1 MVFELVLIIFGT
13 VIGSFLND
21 LLDEYKPGMVAV
33 IKHLCYVLYFK
44 YTDLIFNIKL
54 WLDNKSEDKNNE
66 EKEEEKEPE
75 EEPEDKNNELEKDE
89 SEPEEEP
96 EDNNEEV
103 SDDTVIIKDE

>member
-1 MVFELVLIIFGT
+1 MVFELVLIIFGS

-33 IKHLCYVLYFK
+33 IKRLCYVLYFK

-54 WLDNKSEDKNNE
+54 WLGDKSEDKNNE
-66 EKEEEKEPE
+66 EK
-75 EEPEDKNNELEKDE
+75 DNE

-96 EDNNEEV
+96 EEELEDDNEEE

>member
-33 IKHLCYVLYFK
+33 IKRLCYVLYFK

-66 EKEEEKEPE
+66 EKDDEKEPE
-75 EEPEDKNNELEKDE
+75 KELEDE
-89 SEPEEEP
+89 NEPEEE
-96 EDNNEEV
+96 

>member
-1 MVFELVLIIFGT
+1 MVFELALIIFGT

-33 IKHLCYVLYFK
+33 IKRLCYVLYFK

-66 EKEEEKEPE
+66 EKEDEPE
-75 EEPEDKNNELEKDE
+75 EL
-89 SEPEEEP
+89 EEE
-96 EDNNEEV
+96 NNEELEEE

>member
-21 LLDEYKPGMVAV
+21 LLDEYKPGMVEV

-54 WLDNKSEDKNNE
+54 WLDNNSEDKNNE
-66 EKEEEKEPE
+66 EKEDEKEPEKDNEPEPE
-75 EEPEDKNNELEKDE
+75 EEPEDDN
-89 SEPEEEP
+89 EEE
-96 EDNNEEV
+96 

>member
-33 IKHLCYVLYFK
+33 VKRLCYVLYFK

-54 WLDNKSEDKNNE
+54 WLGDKTEDKNNE
-66 EKEEEKEPE
+66 EKEDKPELE
-75 EEPEDKNNELEKDE
+75 EEPEDDN
-89 SEPEEEP
+89 EEE
-96 EDNNEEV
+96 

>member
-21 LLDEYKPGMVAV
+21 LLDEYKPGMVKV

-44 YTDLIFNIKL
+44 YTDIIFNIKL

-66 EKEEEKEPE
+66 EKEDEKEPEKDNEFEPE
-75 EEPEDKNNELEKDE
+75 EEPEDDN
-89 SEPEEEP
+89 EEES
-96 EDNNEEV
+96 DDNEEE

>member
-33 IKHLCYVLYFK
+33 VKRLCYVLYFK

-54 WLDNKSEDKNNE
+54 WLGDKSEDKNNE
-66 EKEEEKEPE
+66 EKEDEPEPEKEPE
-75 EEPEDKNNELEKDE
+75 E
-89 SEPEEEP
+89 
-96 EDNNEEV
+96 DNNEEE

>member
-66 EKEEEKEPE
+66 EKEDENEPKEE
-75 EEPEDKNNELEKDE
+75 NE

-96 EDNNEEV
+96 VDDNEEE

>member
-21 LLDEYKPGMVAV
+21 LLNEYKPGMVAT
-33 IKHLCYVLYFK
+33 IKRLCYVLYFK

-66 EKEEEKEPE
+66 EKEDEPEEDKEENNEEELEEENNEEPE
-75 EEPEDKNNELEKDE
+75 EE
-89 SEPEEEP
+89 
-96 EDNNEEV
+96 

>member
-21 LLDEYKPGMVAV
+21 LLAEYKPWMVAV
-33 IKHLCYVLYFK
+33 IKHLCCVLYFK

-54 WLDNKSEDKNNE
+54 WLETKSEDKNNE
-66 EKEEEKEPE
+66 EDKDEN
-75 EEPEDKNNELEKDE
+75 EPEDDKE

-96 EDNNEEV
+96 EEDNEEE

>member
-33 IKHLCYVLYFK
+33 IKRLCYVLYFK

-66 EKEEEKEPE
+66 EKENKNEPKDELE
-75 EEPEDKNNELEKDE
+75 EEL
-89 SEPEEEP
+89 
-96 EDNNEEV
+96 EDNNEEE

>member
-21 LLDEYKPGMVAV
+21 LLDEYKPGMVEV

-44 YTDLIFNIKL
+44 YTDLMFNIKL
-54 WLDNKSEDKNNE
+54 WLETKSEDKNNE
-66 EKEEEKEPE
+66 EKEDENKPE
-75 EEPEDKNNELEKDE
+75 EEPEDKNND
-89 SEPEEEP
+89 SEPE
-96 EDNNEEV
+96 DDNEEE

>member
-1 MVFELVLIIFGT
+1 MVFELALIIFGS

-33 IKHLCYVLYFK
+33 IKRLCYVLYFK

-66 EKEEEKEPE
+66 EKE
-75 EEPEDKNNELEKDE
+75 DE

-96 EDNNEEV
+96 EENNEEE

>member
-54 WLDNKSEDKNNE
+54 WLETKSEDKNNE
-66 EKEEEKEPE
+66 EKEEEKEHE

-89 SEPEEEP
+89 SEPEE
-96 EDNNEEV
+96 DNEEE

>member
-33 IKHLCYVLYFK
+33 IKRLCYVLYFK

-66 EKEEEKEPE
+66 EKEDKLESKDELEEDKEENNEEEPE
-75 EEPEDKNNELEKDE
+75 EE
-89 SEPEEEP
+89 
-96 EDNNEEV
+96 

>member
-54 WLDNKSEDKNNE
+54 WLDNKTEDKNNE
-66 EKEEEKEPE
+66 EKE
-75 EEPEDKNNELEKDE
+75 DE

-96 EDNNEEV
+96 ENEPEEEPENEPEEDNEEE
-103 SDDTVIIKDE
+103 SDDSVIIKDE

>member
-54 WLDNKSEDKNNE
+54 WLGDKSEDKNNE
-66 EKEEEKEPE
+66 EKEDENEPK
-75 EEPEDKNNELEKDE
+75 EEPEDDN
-89 SEPEEEP
+89 EEEKEKSKKLEE
-96 EDNNEEV
+96 EDFFG
-103 SDDTVIIKDE
+103 S

>member
-33 IKHLCYVLYFK
+33 IKRLCYVLYFK

-66 EKEEEKEPE
+66 EKDDENEPKEE
-75 EEPEDKNNELEKDE
+75 NELEPK
-89 SEPEEEP
+89 EEP
-96 EDNNEEV
+96 KEELEENNEEE

>member
-1 MVFELVLIIFGT
+1 MVFELALIIFGS

-33 IKHLCYVLYFK
+33 IKRLCYVLYFK

-66 EKEEEKEPE
+66 EKE
-75 EEPEDKNNELEKDE
+75 DE
-89 SEPEEEP
+89 SEPEEEL
-96 EDNNEEV
+96 EENNEEE

>member
-21 LLDEYKPGMVAV
+21 LLDEYKPGMVEV
-33 IKHLCYVLYFK
+33 IKHLCCVLYFK

-66 EKEEEKEPE
+66 EKEDESEPE
-75 EEPEDKNNELEKDE
+75 EDKE

-96 EDNNEEV
+96 EEDNEEE
-103 SDDTVIIKDE
+103 SDDSVIIKDE

>member
-33 IKHLCYVLYFK
+33 VKRLCYVLYFK

-66 EKEEEKEPE
+66 EKEDENEPKEE
-75 EEPEDKNNELEKDE
+75 NE

-96 EDNNEEV
+96 VDDNEEE

>member
-44 YTDLIFNIKL
+44 YTDLMFNIKL
-54 WLDNKSEDKNNE
+54 WLGDKSEDKNNE
-66 EKEEEKEPE
+66 EKE
-75 EEPEDKNNELEKDE
+75 DE
-89 SEPEEEP
+89 SEPEEEHEEEP
-96 EDNNEEV
+96 EEFDDNEEE
-103 SDDTVIIKDE
+103 SDDSVIIKDE

>member
-1 MVFELVLIIFGT
+1 MVLELVLIIFGT

-21 LLDEYKPGMVAV
+21 LLDEYKPGMVEV

-54 WLDNKSEDKNNE
+54 WLETKSEDKNNE
-66 EKEEEKEPE
+66 EKEDENKPE
-75 EEPEDKNNELEKDE
+75 EEPEDKNND
-89 SEPEEEP
+89 SEPE
-96 EDNNEEV
+96 DDNEEE

>member
-33 IKHLCYVLYFK
+33 IKRLCYVLYFK

-66 EKEEEKEPE
+66 EKEDENEPKEDKESELEEEPE
-75 EEPEDKNNELEKDE
+75 EEPEEDN
-89 SEPEEEP
+89 EEE
-96 EDNNEEV
+96 

>member
-1 MVFELVLIIFGT
+1 MVFELALIIFGS

-54 WLDNKSEDKNNE
+54 WLDNKTEDKNNE
-66 EKEEEKEPE
+66 EKE
-75 EEPEDKNNELEKDE
+75 DE
-89 SEPEEEP
+89 SEPKEELEEDNEEE
-96 EDNNEEV
+96 

>member
-21 LLDEYKPGMVAV
+21 LLDVYKPGMVKV

-44 YTDLIFNIKL
+44 YTDIIFNIKL

-66 EKEEEKEPE
+66 EKDDENETKEENELEPKDEPKEEPE
-75 EEPEDKNNELEKDE
+75 E
-89 SEPEEEP
+89 
-96 EDNNEEV
+96 NNEEE
-103 SDDTVIIKDE
+103 SDDTVITKDE

>member
-33 IKHLCYVLYFK
+33 IKRLCYVLYFK

-66 EKEEEKEPE
+66 EKDDEPEPKEELEEENNEEPE
-75 EEPEDKNNELEKDE
+75 EE
-89 SEPEEEP
+89 
-96 EDNNEEV
+96 

>member
-33 IKHLCYVLYFK
+33 VKRLCYVLYFK

-66 EKEEEKEPE
+66 EKDDENEPKEENELEPKEEPKEEPE
-75 EEPEDKNNELEKDE
+75 E
-89 SEPEEEP
+89 
-96 EDNNEEV
+96 NNEEE

>member
-33 IKHLCYVLYFK
+33 VKRLCYVLYFK

-66 EKEEEKEPE
+66 EKDNESEPKEELEEENNEKPE
-75 EEPEDKNNELEKDE
+75 EE
-89 SEPEEEP
+89 
-96 EDNNEEV
+96 

>member
-1 MVFELVLIIFGT
+1 MVFELALIIFGS

-33 IKHLCYVLYFK
+33 IKRLCYVLYFK

-54 WLDNKSEDKNNE
+54 WLDNKTEDKNNE
-66 EKEEEKEPE
+66 EKE
-75 EEPEDKNNELEKDE
+75 DE

-96 EDNNEEV
+96 EEDNEEE

>member
-33 IKHLCYVLYFK
+33 VKRLCYVLYFK

-66 EKEEEKEPE
+66 EKEDKN
-75 EEPEDKNNELEKDE
+75 EPED
-89 SEPEEEP
+89 EP
-96 EDNNEEV
+96 EDNNEEE

>member
-54 WLDNKSEDKNNE
+54 WLDNKTEDKNNE
-66 EKEEEKEPE
+66 EKEDESEPEKEPE
-75 EEPEDKNNELEKDE
+75 EEQ
-89 SEPEEEP
+89 EEEP
-96 EDNNEEV
+96 EEFDDNEEE
-103 SDDTVIIKDE
+103 SDDSVIIKDE

>member
-33 IKHLCYVLYFK
+33 VKRLCYVLYFK

-66 EKEEEKEPE
+66 EKEDESEPE
-75 EEPEDKNNELEKDE
+75 EDKE

-96 EDNNEEV
+96 EEDNEEE

>member
-1 MVFELVLIIFGT
+1 MVFELALIIFGS

-33 IKHLCYVLYFK
+33 IKRLCYVLYFK

-66 EKEEEKEPE
+66 EKDDEP
-75 EEPEDKNNELEKDE
+75 
-89 SEPEEEP
+89 EPEEEP
-96 EDNNEEV
+96 EDNNEEE

>member
-33 IKHLCYVLYFK
+33 IKRLCYVLYFK

-66 EKEEEKEPE
+66 EKEDKLESKDEPE
-75 EEPEDKNNELEKDE
+75 EDK
-89 SEPEEEP
+89 EE
-96 EDNNEEV
+96 NNEEELEEE

>member
-33 IKHLCYVLYFK
+33 IKRLCYVLYFK
-44 YTDLIFNIKL
+44 YTDIIFNIKL

-66 EKEEEKEPE
+66 EKEDEKEPEKDNEFEPE
-75 EEPEDKNNELEKDE
+75 EEPEDDNEEEHEDDN
-89 SEPEEEP
+89 EEEP
-96 EDNNEEV
+96 E
-103 SDDTVIIKDE
+103 DTVIIKDE

>member
-1 MVFELVLIIFGT
+1 MVFELALIIFGT

-33 IKHLCYVLYFK
+33 IKRLCYVLYFK

-54 WLDNKSEDKNNE
+54 WLENKSEDKNNE
-66 EKEEEKEPE
+66 EKEDESEKEPE
-75 EEPEDKNNELEKDE
+75 KDNE

-96 EDNNEEV
+96 EDDNEEE

>member
-33 IKHLCYVLYFK
+33 IKRLCYVLYFK

-66 EKEEEKEPE
+66 EKEDE
-75 EEPEDKNNELEKDE
+75 NELEE
-89 SEPEEEP
+89 ELEEE
-96 EDNNEEV
+96 NNEEE

>member
-1 MVFELVLIIFGT
+1 MVFELALIIFGS

-33 IKHLCYVLYFK
+33 IKRLCYVLYFK

-66 EKEEEKEPE
+66 EKEDEP
-75 EEPEDKNNELEKDE
+75 E
-89 SEPEEEP
+89 SEPE
-96 EDNNEEV
+96 DDNEEE